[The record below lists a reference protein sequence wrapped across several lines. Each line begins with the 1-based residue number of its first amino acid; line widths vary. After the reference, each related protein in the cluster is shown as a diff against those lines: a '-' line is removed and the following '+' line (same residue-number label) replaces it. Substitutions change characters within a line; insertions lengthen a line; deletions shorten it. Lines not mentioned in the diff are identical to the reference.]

1 MESEETFK
9 LTLINCLMQQIS
21 EIEVLTSIYNEDSI
35 ILTDANA
42 LKDIK
47 DFVENRIPYT
57 PNHLDFTFNLVIDG
71 LKLEI
76 SVNLPSLY
84 PEEEPDM
91 YIRCNQLN
99 RQQESALNSDLTD
112 YIKNNHLGEQC
123 LYTAFSWV
131 QENIDQYK
139 NKLNEVTSPL
149 CSAVTGTSKFSRLW
163 IYSHHIY
170 NKKKREQIVKI
181 AREYNL
187 TGFCLSGKPGVIC
200 IEGLETDCQEWW
212 KIIKSMSW
220 KKIVIRKS
228 ETFNITERS
237 LNQKFKNFEEIHV
250 DMSSFSKY
258 LEAFGL
264 TQVFNELFGLNNINT
279 QHY

>member
-1 MESEETFK
+1 MESEETLK
-9 LTLINCLMQQIS
+9 STLMNCLMQQIS
-21 EIEVLTSIYNEDSI
+21 EIEVLTSIYNEDI
-35 ILTDANA
+35 ILTDVNA
-42 LKDIK
+42 LKDIQH
-47 DFVENRIPYT
+47 FVENKTPYT
-57 PNHLDFTFNLVIDG
+57 PNHLDFTLNLAIDS

-76 SVNLPSLY
+76 SVNLPSFY
-84 PEEEPDM
+84 PQEEPDI

-99 RQQESALNSDLTD
+99 RQQESGINSDLTN

-139 NKLNEVTSPL
+139 NKLNTVKSPVSNATNDK
-149 CSAVTGTSKFSRLW
+149 CKFSRLW

-170 NKKKREQIVKI
+170 NKKKREEIVKM
-181 AREYNL
+181 AREYKL

-200 IEGLETDCQEWW
+200 VEGLECDCQEWW

-220 KKIVIRKS
+220 KKIVIRKT
-228 ETFNITERS
+228 ETFDITEK
-237 LNQKFKNFEEIHV
+237 NMVQKFKNFEEMHV

-264 TQVFNELFGLNNINT
+264 SKVFNELFGLNNTNT
-279 QHY
+279 